1 MRSLQREPGLLL
13 ALLAVVLL
21 VAIFI
26 VYPQLRVIATPGSGY
41 VAFLT
46 GGTWQRALLNS
57 LEVMALSTTSAVIL
71 GFIFAYAM
79 VYTDMPWKPF
89 FRLVGI
95 LPLLSPPF
103 VVAAAYVILFG
114 PRGVITYGIFGQ
126 TISVFGLGGIWGVQT
141 IAFFPFAYQ
150 LIADV
155 LSRSDARLEQAAR
168 NLGAG
173 PWQVFRTVT
182 LPLTRPGL
190 GAAILTTAIYVLEDF
205 GNPALIG
212 GTFTVLPTQAY
223 GLISGFGDLPGA
235 TAVSTLLLALALV
248 LYLTKIRLDSGRSFV
263 TVSGRAS
270 SMPRPPVPVRLKWAC
285 FSACLALSI
294 LILTVYGSLLVSA
307 LTLNFPTVMTPTLQH
322 FQYITTGTNGTAL
335 QNTLIFG
342 LAAAAFS
349 AAFALLAGWLVQRV
363 AFTGARALDFLLIM
377 PAAIPGLFFGIGYA
391 TAFNEPWL
399 DWLGRGYLIIIAM
412 IFWNIPIGYQAA
424 VAGLRQ
430 IDRTMDEAATSLG
443 ASSLRGF
450 RDILLPMLSGSLR
463 VGFVTT
469 FVRAVTTLSVVIF
482 LFTPGSTVATIRIYQ
497 LVNDLNFGGATAFT
511 VADIAMAIGALVIVG
526 LLARGR
532 TALIGRAAAAQVA
545 LVPPLEHT
553 ASGGSPLAR

>member
-1 MRSLQREPGLLL
+1 MRSLQREPGVLL
-13 ALLAVVLL
+13 ALLAVIAL
-21 VAIFI
+21 VCIFI
-26 VYPQLRVIATPGSGY
+26 LYPQVRVILTPGTGY
-41 VAFLT
+41 VDFIT
-46 GGTWQRALLNS
+46 GGTWVRSTWQS
-57 LEVMALSTTSAVIL
+57 IQVMILSTTSAVLL
-71 GFIFAYAM
+71 GFVFAYAM
-79 VYTDMPWKPF
+79 VYTNMRWKPF
-89 FRLVGI
+89 FRVIGI

-103 VVAAAYVILFG
+103 VVAASYVILFG
-114 PRGVITYGIFGQ
+114 PRGIITYGVFGQ

-173 PWQVFRTVT
+173 PWQVFRSVT
-182 LPLTRPGL
+182 LPLSRPGL

-212 GTFTVLPTQAY
+212 GTYTVLPTQAY

-248 LYLTKIRLDSGRSFV
+248 LYVAKIRLDGGRSFI

-270 SMPRPPVPVRLKWAC
+270 SMPRPPVPAALSWAC
-285 FSACLALSI
+285 FAACAALSI
-294 LILTVYGSLLVSA
+294 VIITVYGSLVVSA
-307 LTLNFPTVMTPTLQH
+307 LTLTFPTNLGFTTKH
-322 FQYITTGTNGTAL
+322 FEYITSGPNGTAL
-335 QNTLIFG
+335 QNTLVFG
-342 LAAAAFS
+342 LVAAVFS
-349 AAFALLAGWLVQRV
+349 ALFALVAGWLVER
-363 AFTGARALDFLLIM
+363 GAWKGRGVLDFLLIM

-391 TAFNEPWL
+391 TAFNEAWL
-399 DWLGRGYLIIIAM
+399 DWLDRGVLIIISM
-412 IFWNIPIGYQAA
+412 IFWNIPVGYQAA

-430 IDRTMDEAATSLG
+430 IDRSMDEAATSLG

-450 RDILLPMLSGSLR
+450 RDVLLPMLGGSLR

-482 LFTPGSTVATIRIYQ
+482 LFTPSSTVATIRIFQ
-497 LVNDLNFGGATAFT
+497 LVNDLNWGAATAFT
-511 VADIAMAIGALVIVG
+511 VADIGMAIVALSVIS

-532 TALIGRAAAAQVA
+532 IALGAARA
-545 LVPPLEHT
+545 
-553 ASGGSPLAR
+553 

>member
-1 MRSLQREPGLLL
+1 M
-13 ALLAVVLL
+13 V
-21 VAIFI
+21 
-26 VYPQLRVIATPGSGY
+26 
-41 VAFLT
+41 
-46 GGTWQRALLNS
+46 
-57 LEVMALSTTSAVIL
+57 LSTTSAVIL
-71 GFIFAYAM
+71 GFVFAYAM
-79 VYTDMPWKPF
+79 VYTPMPWKPF

-114 PRGVITYGIFGQ
+114 PRGLITYGIFGQ
-126 TISVFGLGGIWGVQT
+126 TISVFGLSGIWGVQT

-173 PWQVFRTVT
+173 PWHVFRTVT
-182 LPLTRPGL
+182 LPLSRPGL

-212 GTFTVLPTQAY
+212 GTFTVLPVLAY
-223 GLISGFGDLPGA
+223 GQLSGFGDVQGA
-235 TAVSTLLLALALV
+235 TAISTLLLALALA
-248 LYLTKIRLDSGRSFV
+248 LYFAKIRLDGGRSFV

-270 SMPRPPVPVRLKWAC
+270 SMPRPPVPAALTWSC
-285 FSACLALSI
+285 FIACLLLSG
-294 LILTVYGSLLVSA
+294 LILLVYGSLLVSA
-307 LTLNFPTVMTPTLQH
+307 LTLTFPTNFTFTTKH
-322 FQYITTGTNGTAL
+322 FEYITSGTNGTAL
-335 QNTLIFG
+335 QNTLVFG

-349 AAFALLAGWLVQRV
+349 AAFAILAGWLVQRV
-363 AFTGARALDFLLIM
+363 AFRGARVLDLLLIM

-399 DWLGRGYLIIIAM
+399 DWLDRGVLIIIAM
-412 IFWNIPIGYQAA
+412 IFWNIPVGYQAA

-430 IDRTMDEAATSLG
+430 IDKSMDEAATSLG

-450 RDILLPMLSGSLR
+450 RDILLPMLGGSLR

-482 LFTPGSTVATIRIYQ
+482 LFTPASTVATIRIYQ
-497 LVNDLNFGGATAFT
+497 LVNDLNFGAATAFT
-511 VADIAMAIGALVIVG
+511 VADIGMAIAALSVIAV
-526 LLARGR
+526 LARGR
-532 TALIGRAAAAQVA
+532 VA
-545 LVPPLEHT
+545 L
-553 ASGGSPLAR
+553 GGARA

>member
-1 MRSLQREPGLLL
+1 MRREPGLLL
-13 ALLAVVLL
+13 ALLAVIAL
-21 VAIFI
+21 VAVFI
-26 VYPQLRVIATPGSGY
+26 VYPQIRVVLTPGTGY
-41 VAFLT
+41 VDFVT
-46 GGTWQRALLNS
+46 GGSWVRATLNS
-57 LEVMALSTTSAVIL
+57 LQVMALSTTTAVIL
-71 GFIFAYAM
+71 GFVFAYAM
-79 VYTDMPWKPF
+79 VYTPMPWKPF
-89 FRLVGI
+89 FRLIGI

-114 PRGVITYGIFGQ
+114 PRGLITYGVFGQ
-126 TISVFGLGGIWGVQT
+126 TISVLGLSGIWAVQT

-182 LPLTRPGL
+182 LPLSRPGL

-212 GTFTVLPTQAY
+212 GSFTVLPVLAY
-223 GLISGFGDLPGA
+223 GQLSGFGDLQSA
-235 TAVSTLLLALALV
+235 AAVSTLLLMLALG
-248 LYLTKIRLDSGRSFV
+248 LYLAKIRLDGGRSFV
-263 TVSGRAS
+263 TVTGRAS
-270 SMPRPPVPVRLKWAC
+270 SMPRPPVPRPLTWIC
-285 FSACLALSI
+285 LIACLLLSGVI
-294 LILTVYGSLLVSA
+294 LLVYGSLLVSA
-307 LTLNFPTVMTPTLQH
+307 LTLTFPTNFTPTTRH
-322 FQYITTGTNGTAL
+322 FEYITSGPNGTAL
-335 QNTLIFG
+335 QNTLVFG
-342 LAAAAFS
+342 LAAAALS
-349 AAFALLAGWLVQRV
+349 AGFALLAGWLVQRV
-363 AFTGARALDFLLIM
+363 GFSGARVMDFLLIM

-399 DWLGRGYLIIIAM
+399 DWLDRGVLIIIAM
-412 IFWNIPIGYQAA
+412 IFWNIPVGYQAA

-430 IDRTMDEAATSLG
+430 IDRSLDEAATSLG

-450 RDILLPMLSGSLR
+450 RDVLLPMLGGSVR

-482 LFTPGSTVATIRIYQ
+482 LFTPASTVATIRIYQ
-497 LVNDLNFGGATAFT
+497 LVNDLNFGAATAFT
-511 VADIAMAIGALVIVG
+511 VADIGMAIVALSVIA

-532 TALIGRAAAAQVA
+532 VA
-545 LVPPLEHT
+545 LG
-553 ASGGSPLAR
+553 AARA

>member
-13 ALLAVVLL
+13 ALLAVIAL
-21 VAIFI
+21 VAVFI
-26 VYPQLRVIATPGSGY
+26 VYPQLRVIATPGAGY
-41 VAFLT
+41 VDFLA
-46 GGTWQRALLNS
+46 GGTWVRSTWQS
-57 LEVMALSTTSAVIL
+57 IQVMALSTTTAVLL
-71 GFIFAYAM
+71 GFVFAYGM
-79 VYTDMPWKPF
+79 VYTNMPMKGF
-89 FRLVGI
+89 FRVIGI

-114 PRGVITYGIFGQ
+114 PRGLITYGVFGQ
-126 TISVFGLGGIWGVQT
+126 TLNIFGLGGIWGVQT

-182 LPLTRPGL
+182 LPLSRPGL

-212 GTFTVLPTQAY
+212 GTYTVLPTQAY

-235 TAVSTLLLALALV
+235 TAVSTLLLALALI
-248 LYLTKIRLDSGRSFV
+248 LYVGKIRLDGGRSFV

-270 SMPRPPVPVRLKWAC
+270 SMPRPPVPLALTWTC
-285 FSACLALSI
+285 FVACLLLSVVI
-294 LILTVYGSLLVSA
+294 ITVYGSLLVSA
-307 LTLNFPTVMTPTLQH
+307 LTLNFPVVLTPTMQH
-322 FQYITTGTNGTAL
+322 FEYITTGTNGTAL
-335 QNTLIFG
+335 QNTLVFG
-342 LAAAAFS
+342 LAAATFS
-349 AAFALLAGWLVQRV
+349 AGFALLAGWLVQRV

-399 DWLGRGYLIIIAM
+399 DWLDRGVLIIISM
-412 IFWNIPIGYQAA
+412 IFWNIPVGYQAA

-430 IDRTMDEAATSLG
+430 IDRTLDEAATSLG

-450 RDILLPMLSGSLR
+450 RDVLVPMLGGSLR

-482 LFTPGSTVATIRIYQ
+482 LFTPSSTVATIRIFQ
-497 LVNDLNFGGATAFT
+497 LVNDLNFGRATAFT
-511 VADIAMAIGALVIVG
+511 VADISMAIVVLGVFAI
-526 LLARGR
+526 LARGR
-532 TALIGRAAAAQVA
+532 VA
-545 LVPPLEHT
+545 LG
-553 ASGGSPLAR
+553 AARA

>member
-13 ALLAVVLL
+13 ALLAVVSL

-212 GTFTVLPTQAY
+212 GTFIVLPTQAY

-248 LYLTKIRLDSGRSFV
+248 LYLTKIRLDGGRSFV

-270 SMPRPPVPVRLKWAC
+270 SMPRPPVPVKLKWAC
-285 FSACLALSI
+285 FAACLALSI

-307 LTLNFPTVMTPTLQH
+307 LTLNFPTVMTRTLQH

-335 QNTLIFG
+335 QNTLMFG
-342 LAAAAFS
+342 LAAAAIS
-349 AAFALLAGWLVQRV
+349 AVFALLAGWLVQRV
-363 AFTGARALDFLLIM
+363 AFTGARVLDFLLIM

-526 LLARGR
+526 LIARGR

-545 LVPPLEHT
+545 LVPPLGDT
-553 ASGGSPLAR
+553 AGRSPLAR